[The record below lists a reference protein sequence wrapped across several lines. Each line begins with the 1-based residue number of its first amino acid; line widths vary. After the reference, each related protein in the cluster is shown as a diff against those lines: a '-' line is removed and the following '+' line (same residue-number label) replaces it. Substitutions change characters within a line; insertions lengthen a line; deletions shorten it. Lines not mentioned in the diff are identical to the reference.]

1 MTDSTNERD
10 SIVTGLRELADF
22 LEANPA
28 LNHPGLGNFS
38 AQISHLNP
46 TFNERS
52 AAVDADAAVMGVT
65 ATNPTGY
72 GNYVAKRMFGRRVEL
87 RSVAIRPGVIKG
99 LDLEPATPEPAPAEP
114 TPAEMDRRTLDS
126 AVVGD
131 PVPDD
136 LDPGVHT
143 LNQCRV
149 HSLATAA
156 GSHRCDRSDTK
167 HVTGGG
173 GQHLAVGPLPSGEMV
188 VTAVWPAGTGWAS
201 A

>member
-1 MTDSTNERD
+1 MTDSTNEHD
-10 SIVTGLRELADF
+10 SIITGLRELADF

-65 ATNPTGY
+65 ATNPTGD

-87 RSVAIRPGVIKG
+87 CSVAIRPGVIKG
-99 LDLEPATPEPAPAEP
+99 LDDYTPPAEP
-114 TPAEMDRRTLDS
+114 VPAEMDRRTPDG

-131 PVPDD
+131 P
-136 LDPGVHT
+136 DP
-143 LNQCRV
+143 LNMENANWSARCRCRSKASARSW
-149 HSLATAA
+149 HE
-156 GSHRCDRSDTK
+156 CDRHDAK
-167 HVTGGG
+167 HVVGGG
-173 GQHLAVGPLPSGEMV
+173 GQHVDIGPDTQGRLV
-188 VTAVWPAGTGWAS
+188 VTAVWPAGTGWMS